1 MALCI
6 RLQRYLIDI
15 LVNHMSISAQSA
27 TAANEATQA
36 VTGSPRDASSFKMT
50 SIQTPIDVGPKKDK
64 SAVASKRSPKPR
76 RPNYNYIHRNL
87 LPLEAH
93 PLPVL
98 IPHNP
103 LSLVAIVLSYVVQ
116 LIRNPQQET
125 YNGYFSSATSSIH
138 ITDPKTVR
146 KLWEMGFFGRGSLS
160 RSEPT
165 WLETQRRKGKTAEE
179 NTGQRR
185 EERRKTKLERA
196 RKELEEV
203 ERKRR
208 EEQQLQTSAEA
219 NDNVDEVEDED
230 KEDQKAELASVRE
243 EPTEVI
249 NGHTDFHISQLGIPT
264 GKDPPSLPNGQ
275 STEIYAYGHP
285 LKTND
290 AELADIASVLESA
303 TQATTPHASEE
314 LANGHVKEFEEW
326 KKTTAPNGIPTPPPT
341 TASADS
347 FQVDPKMPKLARTKS
362 VRFSPTIEAREF
374 DLSAPII
381 SPLKGP
387 GSSGGSPSVPIE
399 AKKAE
404 PVSDQEH
411 LQLSLEEAFFLSY
424 SLGVFNIFVDDANTV
439 LPNTSLLSL
448 FRRHS
453 YFPQRSLSSPQDC
466 DDPFMVSY
474 AVYHHYRS
482 LGWVVRSG
490 VKFGVDYLL
499 YNRGPAFSHAEF
511 ALVILPS
518 YTHAYWSDSEES
530 RKHVQEKTSRSW
542 WWLHNVNRVQ
552 AQVKKSLVLCYVDVP
567 PPSKI
572 DQDDIGKVFAKYKIR
587 DIGVK
592 RWTPNRMRD

>member
-1 MALCI
+1 
-6 RLQRYLIDI
+6 
-15 LVNHMSISAQSA
+15 
-27 TAANEATQA
+27 
-36 VTGSPRDASSFKMT
+36 MT
-50 SIQTPIDVGPKKDK
+50 STQPAGAAGLKPE
-64 SAVASKRSPKPR
+64 KRAAKPR

-103 LSLVAIVLSYVVQ
+103 LSLVAIVLSFVVQ
-116 LIRNPQQET
+116 LIRNPQQEI
-125 YNGYFSSATSSIH
+125 YNGSFSSATSSIH

-203 ERKRR
+203 ERKTR
-208 EEQQLQTSAEA
+208 EEQFVGRGEA
-219 NDNVDEVEDED
+219 NGHVEEVEDED
-230 KEDQKAELASVRE
+230 KENRDPETVLACEKPKEL
-243 EPTEVI
+243 T
-249 NGHTDFHISQLGIPT
+249 NGHADFNISKLGIPA
-264 GKDPPSLPNGQ
+264 GKDPPVVFNGRPVSHFPNGH
-275 STEIYAYGHP
+275 S
-285 LKTND
+285 LRTND
-290 AELADIASVLESA
+290 AELADIASVLESCSQNV
-303 TQATTPHASEE
+303 TPQANEVVGSA
-314 LANGHVKEFEEW
+314 HVKDFEEW
-326 KKTTAPNGIPTPPPT
+326 KKTASPNGIPTPPAT

-347 FQVDPKMPKLARTKS
+347 FQIDPRLPKLTRMKS

-374 DLSAPII
+374 DLTAPVI

-387 GSSGGSPSVPIE
+387 GSSGSSPVMPKE
-399 AKKAE
+399 AKGKE
-404 PVSDQEH
+404 VMTDQEH

-424 SLGVFNIFVDDANTV
+424 SLGVLSIFVDDTDTL

-453 YFPQRSLSSPQDC
+453 YFPARSLSSPQDP
-466 DDPFMVSY
+466 DDPFMISY

-518 YTHAYWSDSEES
+518 YTHASWSESEES

-567 PPSKI
+567 PPGKG
-572 DQDDIGKVFAKYKIR
+572 DQDDIGRFFAKYRIR
-587 DIGVK
+587 DVGVK

>member
-1 MALCI
+1 
-6 RLQRYLIDI
+6 
-15 LVNHMSISAQSA
+15 
-27 TAANEATQA
+27 
-36 VTGSPRDASSFKMT
+36 MT
-50 SIQTPIDVGPKKDK
+50 STQPAAGPVTTSTP
-64 SAVASKRSPKPR
+64 STTSQNRAPKPK

-87 LPLEAH
+87 LPIEAH

-103 LSLVAIVLSYVVQ
+103 LSLIAIALSYLAQ
-116 LIRNPQQET
+116 IISNPQQEI

-138 ITDPKTVR
+138 MTDPKTIR
-146 KLWEMGFFGRGSLS
+146 RLWEMGFFGRGSLS

-165 WLETQRRKGKTAEE
+165 WLETQRKKGKTAEE

-203 ERKRR
+203 ERKKR
-208 EEQQLQTSAEA
+208 EEQQAKFVGAQNGNIERPS
-219 NDNVDEVEDED
+219 DDD
-230 KEDQKAELASVRE
+230 KENEDPDAESTEQSVAGSQNRL
-243 EPTEVI
+243 
-249 NGHTDFHISQLGIPT
+249 HIYSHLSDPEILT
-264 GKDPPSLPNGQ
+264 GKDPPDISNGHLLNG
-275 STEIYAYGHP
+275 TANGHL

-290 AELADIASVLESA
+290 AELADIASVLEEGS
-303 TQATTPHASEE
+303 QASTPQVNGGI
-314 LANGHVKEFEEW
+314 ANGHVDGFDEW
-326 KKTTAPNGIPTPPPT
+326 KKIAAPNGIPTPPPT
-341 TASADS
+341 TASGDS
-347 FQVDPKMPKLARTKS
+347 FQIDPKLPKLTRTKS

-374 DLSAPII
+374 DLSAPVI
-381 SPLKGP
+381 SPLKNP
-387 GSSGGSPSVPIE
+387 GSSGSSTLVPKE
-399 AKKAE
+399 TTKQSTALD
-404 PVSDQEH
+404 DQEH

-424 SLGVFNIFVDDANTV
+424 SLGILNIFIDDTDTT

-453 YFPQRSLSSPQDC
+453 YFPPRSLSSSFEP
-466 DDPFMVSY
+466 DDPFMISY
-474 AVYHHYRS
+474 AAYHHYRS

-518 YTHAYWSDSEES
+518 YTNAYWSEREENT
-530 RKHVQEKTSRSW
+530 KYVQEKTNRSW

-567 PPSKI
+567 PPMRG
-572 DQDDIGKVFAKYKIR
+572 DTEDIGKLFGKYKIR
-587 DIGVK
+587 DIGIK
-592 RWTPNRMRD
+592 RWTPNRVRD

>member
-1 MALCI
+1 
-6 RLQRYLIDI
+6 
-15 LVNHMSISAQSA
+15 
-27 TAANEATQA
+27 
-36 VTGSPRDASSFKMT
+36 MT
-50 SIQTPIDVGPKKDK
+50 SVHPAIAAGPTTAL
-64 SAVASKRSPKPR
+64 STTAQKRSPKPR

-87 LPLEAH
+87 LPIEIH

-103 LSLVAIVLSYVVQ
+103 LSLVAIALSYITQ
-116 LIRNPQQET
+116 LISNPQQEI
-125 YNGYFSSATSSIH
+125 YNGYFSPATSSVH

-165 WLETQRRKGKTAEE
+165 WLETQRKKGKTAEE

-185 EERRKTKLERA
+185 EERRRTKLERA
-196 RKELEEV
+196 RKELEDV
-203 ERKRR
+203 ERRKR
-208 EEQQLQTSAEA
+208 EEQQDKTGAEA
-219 NDNVDEVEDED
+219 GRHVEKMEEEH
-230 KEDQKAELASVRE
+230 KETQDPEI
-243 EPTEVI
+243 EPATGLSADPA
-249 NGHTDFHISQLGIPT
+249 NGHADAHISEHWIST
-264 GKDPPSLPNGQ
+264 GKDLPKVQNGHLTNGSLN
-275 STEIYAYGHP
+275 GHP

-290 AELADIASVLESA
+290 AELADIASVLASGGE
-303 TQATTPHASEE
+303 TTTPQMNDEAT
-314 LANGHVKEFEEW
+314 NGHVKDFDEW
-326 KKTTAPNGIPTPPPT
+326 KKASAPNGIPTPPPT

-347 FQVDPKMPKLARTKS
+347 FQIDLKLPRLTRTKS

-381 SPLKGP
+381 SPLKSP
-387 GSSGGSPSVPIE
+387 GSSGSTIVVPKDSKE
-399 AKKAE
+399 AE
-404 PVSDQEH
+404 PLTNQEH
-411 LQLSLEEAFFLSY
+411 LQLSLEEAIFLSY
-424 SLGVFNIFVDDANTV
+424 SLGVLNVFIDDADTI
-439 LPNTSLLSL
+439 LPNASLLSL

-453 YFPQRSLSSPQDC
+453 YFPPRSISSPQEPDE
-466 DDPFMVSY
+466 PFMMSY

-518 YTHAYWSDSEES
+518 YTHAHWGQNEES
-530 RKHVQEKTSRSW
+530 RKHVQEMTSKSW

-567 PPSKI
+567 PPSKN
-572 DQDDIGKVFAKYKIR
+572 DQDDIAKAFAKYKIR

>member
-1 MALCI
+1 
-6 RLQRYLIDI
+6 
-15 LVNHMSISAQSA
+15 
-27 TAANEATQA
+27 
-36 VTGSPRDASSFKMT
+36 
-50 SIQTPIDVGPKKDK
+50 
-64 SAVASKRSPKPR
+64 
-76 RPNYNYIHRNL
+76 
-87 LPLEAH
+87 
-93 PLPVL
+93 
-98 IPHNP
+98 
-103 LSLVAIVLSYVVQ
+103 
-116 LIRNPQQET
+116 
-125 YNGYFSSATSSIH
+125 
-138 ITDPKTVR
+138 
-146 KLWEMGFFGRGSLS
+146 MGFFGRGSLS

-165 WLETQRRKGKTAEE
+165 WLETQGKNGKTAEE

-196 RKELEEV
+196 RRELEDV

-208 EEQQLQTSAEA
+208 DEKQTKTSEEA
-219 NDNVDEVEDED
+219 NGHVEEIEDED
-230 KEDQKAELASVRE
+230 KENQDSDIGSARDKAT
-243 EPTEVI
+243 EPTDDHA
-249 NGHTDFHISQLGIPT
+249 NFHISVLGIPT
-264 GKDPPSLPNGQ
+264 GKDPPSLSNGQ
-275 STEIYAYGHP
+275 LTNGFPNGHP

-290 AELADIASVLESA
+290 AELADIASVLESGS
-303 TQATTPHASEE
+303 QATTPQ
-314 LANGHVKEFEEW
+314 ANNEVTDSHVKDFEEW
-326 KKTTAPNGIPTPPPT
+326 KKTTALNGIPTPPPT

-347 FQVDPKMPKLARTKS
+347 FQIDPRMPKLTRTKS

-374 DLSAPII
+374 DLSAPVI
-381 SPLKGP
+381 SPLKSP
-387 GSSGGSPSVPIE
+387 GSSGTSAPVPRE
-399 AKKAE
+399 AKE
-404 PVSDQEH
+404 SDPIVNQEH

-424 SLGVFNIFVDDANTV
+424 SLGVLQIVVDDTDTV
-439 LPNTSLLSL
+439 LPSISLLSL

-453 YFPQRSLSSPQDC
+453 YFPPRSLSSPQES

-518 YTHAYWSDSEES
+518 YTHAYWSECEES
-530 RKHVQEKTSRSW
+530 KKHVQEKTSRSW

-567 PPSKI
+567 PPSKSDHI
-572 DQDDIGKVFAKYKIR
+572 DIGKVFRRYKIR

>member
-1 MALCI
+1 MTS
-6 RLQRYLIDI
+6 LQPVADTG
-15 LVNHMSISAQSA
+15 QTPTPSA
-27 TAANEATQA
+27 TPQ
-36 VTGSPRDASSFKMT
+36 
-50 SIQTPIDVGPKKDK
+50 
-64 SAVASKRSPKPR
+64 KRAPKPR
-76 RPNYNYIHRNL
+76 RPNYNFIHRNL
-87 LPLEAH
+87 LPIDIH

-103 LSLVAIVLSYVVQ
+103 LSLLAIFLSYLAQ
-116 LIRNPQQET
+116 LASNPQQEI

-165 WLETQRRKGKTAEE
+165 WLETQRKRGKTAEE

-185 EERRKTKLERA
+185 EERQKTKLERA

-208 EEQQLQTSAEA
+208 EEQQA
-219 NDNVDEVEDED
+219 NVDGEMNGHIEGQPEAD
-230 KEDQKAELASVRE
+230 KENLDPDVEQKVQSNNEAKVLDHGDA
-243 EPTEVI
+243 
-249 NGHTDFHISQLGIPT
+249 HISQPDIPT
-264 GKDPPSLPNGQ
+264 GKDSPDLSN
-275 STEIYAYGHP
+275 GHP
-285 LKTND
+285 VMIIANGDLLRTND
-290 AELADIASVLESA
+290 AELADIASVLESGS
-303 TQATTPHASEE
+303 QASTPQASDEHT
-314 LANGHVKEFEEW
+314 NGHVHGFEEW
-326 KKTTAPNGIPTPPPT
+326 RNSTAPNGIPTPPPT
-341 TASADS
+341 TASGDS
-347 FQVDPKMPKLARTKS
+347 FQIDPKLPKLTRTKS

-374 DLSAPII
+374 DLSAPVI
-381 SPLKGP
+381 SPLKCP
-387 GSSGGSPSVPIE
+387 GSSKMSPIVPKE
-399 AKKAE
+399 SEETTAL
-404 PVSDQEH
+404 DNQEH

-424 SLGVFNIFVDDANTV
+424 SLGVLKIFIDDTDIILA
-439 LPNTSLLSL
+439 NTSLLSL
-448 FRRHS
+448 FRRQS
-453 YFPQRSLSSPQDC
+453 YFPPRSLSSPSES

-518 YTHAYWSDSEES
+518 YTHAYWSESEES
-530 RKHVQEKTSRSW
+530 RQHVAKKSDKSW

-567 PPSKI
+567 PPSK
-572 DQDDIGKVFAKYKIR
+572 DQDDLAKLFKGYKIR
-587 DIGVK
+587 DISVK

>member
-1 MALCI
+1 
-6 RLQRYLIDI
+6 
-15 LVNHMSISAQSA
+15 
-27 TAANEATQA
+27 
-36 VTGSPRDASSFKMT
+36 MT
-50 SIQTPIDVGPKKDK
+50 SIQPVMDVGPKTEQ
-64 SAVASKRSPKPR
+64 SMKRAPKPR

-87 LPLEAH
+87 LPLEAY

-103 LSLVAIVLSYVVQ
+103 LSLIAIALSYVVR
-116 LIRNPQQET
+116 LIQNPQQEI
-125 YNGYFSSATSSIH
+125 YNGSFSSATSSIH
-138 ITDPKTVR
+138 VTDPKTVR

-208 EEQQLQTSAEA
+208 EEQVVENSGEA
-219 NDNVDEVEDED
+219 NSHIEEVEDED
-230 KEDQKAELASVRE
+230 KENQDPEAGSTYDKLTEL
-243 EPTEVI
+243 T
-249 NGHTDFHISQLGIPT
+249 NGHADFHMSELGIPT
-264 GKDPPSLPNGQ
+264 GKDPPSVSNGPLFNHLPN
-275 STEIYAYGHP
+275 AHP
-285 LKTND
+285 LRTND

-303 TQATTPHASEE
+303 SQVTTPQANDEVI
-314 LANGHVKEFEEW
+314 NGHVQEFEEW
-326 KKTTAPNGIPTPPPT
+326 KKTTSPNGIPTPPPT

-347 FQVDPKMPKLARTKS
+347 FQIDPRMPKLTRTKS

-374 DLSAPII
+374 DLSAPVI

-387 GSSGGSPSVPIE
+387 GSSGDVPVMP
-399 AKKAE
+399 KE
-404 PVSDQEH
+404 PKEEEHVIDQEH

-424 SLGVFNIFVDDANTV
+424 GLGVLRIFVDDTDTV

-448 FRRHS
+448 LRRHS
-453 YFPQRSLSSPQDC
+453 YFPPRSLSSPQDP
-466 DDPFMVSY
+466 DDPFMISY

-518 YTHAYWSDSEES
+518 YTHAYWSETDES
-530 RKHVQEKTSRSW
+530 RKHVQEKTSKSW

-567 PPSKI
+567 PPSKS
-572 DQDDIGKVFAKYKIR
+572 DLDDIGRVFAKYRIR
-587 DIGVK
+587 DVGVK